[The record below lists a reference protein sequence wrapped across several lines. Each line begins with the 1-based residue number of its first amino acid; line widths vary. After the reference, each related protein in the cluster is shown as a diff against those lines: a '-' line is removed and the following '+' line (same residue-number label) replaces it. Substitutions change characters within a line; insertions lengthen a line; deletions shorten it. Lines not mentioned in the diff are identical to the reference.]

1 MQVAENNTLGFGF
14 DFSDCITMGK
24 QASFCQLVNTTD
36 STPFQVSL
44 IADTNAAFNGFK
56 VITSGTTDGTAA
68 DVDDSTATFFDDGVR
83 RWHYLKDVT
92 SGNDFMVNQVLGNE
106 TIDLLTGSLASGTDY
121 SITHWIHTGSGTS
134 WDESALTSTI
144 GNNGQVLRYYALK
157 PFQYYAITITV
168 SSYTS
173 GSISVKLGNTTIG
186 TINSAGTHTLYGVAD
201 DFEGRI
207 IRFQGDASCSMVL
220 SGMNAYEIDTVGIQ
234 IKDTDGNIVDESYD
248 GEYVTYDLF
257 TAQVDYDWSQLEAG
271 CYTMCLVNLRLADD
285 LIADGQFNFNQVVQ
299 SGTNTSIV
307 NNTLID
313 ASATFVTNG
322 VQDGTQAWG
331 AMTLLNT
338 STAKVLQVVG
348 RTNQTTLATETQNP
362 IWTGNGY
369 TVGYW
374 LSAGALAYTITP
386 AGSKLSFSGAG
397 ISLAV
402 TNCNLTPGNR
412 YLARFTIDNFAG
424 GGVNFIEFNS
434 STLSP
439 VSDSSSYDA
448 EGTYE
453 YIFTASPNADFVG
466 FSYGGGLGGDGMD
479 ILDFQLYPLPDDS
492 ECSECL
498 NIGTHSCSLQ
508 ITATNDENAFGLNY
522 EDFSLTHS
530 LRLDARLRAPRYPL
544 EAEVYKFS
552 NGQRK
557 LLTGERDKFESLEVR
572 EVPEYIH
579 DMLSL
584 FLVHDTM
591 QIDGVTYVK
600 GEGDY
605 EPVWRRTSQLAPI
618 ILEVQKGTQNNEN
631 PSC

>member
-1 MQVAENNTLGFGF
+1 MQVAGNNTLGFGF
-14 DFSDCITMGK
+14 DLSDCITMGK

-56 VITSGTTDGTAA
+56 VITAGTTDGTAA

-83 RWHYLKDVT
+83 RRHYVKDVT
-92 SGNDFMVNQVLGNE
+92 SGNGFQANQVLGNE
-106 TIDLLTGSLASGTDY
+106 TIDLLGAGSFASGTDY

-134 WDESALTSTI
+134 WNESTLTSTI

-157 PFQYYAITITV
+157 PFQYYAVTITV

-173 GSISVKLGNTTIG
+173 GSISVNLGNTTIG

-285 LIADGQFNFNQVVQ
+285 LIADGQFNFNDIV
-299 SGTNTSIV
+299 SGLGTSTSIL
-307 NNTLID
+307 NNTIID
-313 ASATFVTNG
+313 AGRDFVKDG
-322 VQDGTQAWG
+322 VQDGTQAWP
-331 AMTLLNT
+331 AMEAVNM
-338 STAKVLQVVG
+338 STFQIVDILSRVSATQL
-348 RTNQTTLATETQNP
+348 TTTTQSP
-362 IWTGNGY
+362 VWTGDQY
-369 TVGYW
+369 YVFYW
-374 LSAGALAYTITP
+374 LGGTISTP
-386 AGSKLSFSGAG
+386 GSTSFSGAVVDEPITAAT
-397 ISLAV
+397 ISA
-402 TNCNLTPGNR
+402 GKR
-412 YLARFTIDNFAG
+412 YMARFTIDNYAG
-424 GGVNFIEFNS
+424 GTLAFIEYKRNNQSVISSS
-434 STLSP
+434 STYSADG
-439 VSDSSSYDA
+439 V
-448 EGTYE
+448 YE
-453 YIFTASPNADFVG
+453 YVFTGSSGVDSVG
-466 FSYGGGLGGDGMD
+466 FQYTGSAGGDGMD
-479 ILDFQLYPLPDDS
+479 VEDFQLYELPDED
-492 ECSECL
+492 ECSECV

-544 EAEVYKFS
+544 DAEVYKFS

-557 LLTGERDKFESLEVR
+557 LLTGERDKFENLEVR
-572 EVPEYIH
+572 EVPEYVH